1 MAQKHEHGAAR
12 IGAAVTVAPAAAV
25 LATLA
30 LVAVLPATRDVRY
43 LLAFLV
49 ALPAMVA
56 ASCLALLARS
66 GARAWAG
73 SALVAAV
80 SSAVLVLS

>member
-12 IGAAVTVAPAAAV
+12 ISAAVTVAPAAAV

-30 LVAVLPATRDVRY
+30 LAAVLPASLDVRY
-43 LLAFLV
+43 LLAYLV
-49 ALPAMVA
+49 ALPAMA
-56 ASCLALLARS
+56 AAACLALLARS

-73 SALVAAV
+73 SALVAVV
-80 SSAVLVLS
+80 SSVILVLT

>member
-12 IGAAVTVAPAAAV
+12 ISAAVTVAPAAAV

-30 LVAVLPATRDVRY
+30 LVAVLPASVDVRY

-49 ALPAMVA
+49 ALPAMA
-56 ASCLALLARS
+56 AAACLALLARS
-66 GARAWAG
+66 GARAWVG
-73 SALVAAV
+73 SAVVAVV
-80 SSAVLVLS
+80 SSVVLVLK

>member
-12 IGAAVTVAPAAAV
+12 IGAAVTAAPAAAV

-30 LVAVLPATRDVRY
+30 LMAVLPAARDARY
-43 LLAFLV
+43 LLAQLL

-56 ASCLALLARS
+56 ATCFALLARS
-66 GARAWAG
+66 GTRAWVG

-80 SSAVLVLS
+80 SAAILVLS